1 MGAGVRQR
9 DVRSLTAR
17 SGLRLSLCDTA
28 RMTPARQP
36 RQQRPLCLRSG
47 CTSSPTA
54 THRNRFPTS
63 SGRVSTAIAVT
74 AGTAAASSAA
84 REPTKSPSYRPPMLR
99 IEDLGTAV
107 APRVRVDS
115 GALRTLCPQ
124 KGRATSVSVL
134 NTLLDSS
141 TCSLRLQFHRKK
153 KTKTDKFTHDRRRVR
168 GSSGPLPLPRRGQY
182 YSASPSTSVA
192 AIAPRVSF
200 RRRGLGEGASGE
212 GRRNHRRRKIVPAAA
227 AVAAGPARMKN
238 KEWGGRREC
247 TPSETLLDCVRTT
260 SLLVTPSGSGARR
273 KRSALVALRIHFGS
287 QNKL

>member
-1 MGAGVRQR
+1 MRQR

-168 GSSGPLPLPRRGQY
+168 GSSGRCRYRAAASTTPPPHPPAWLRSRR
-182 YSASPSTSVA
+182 ASPSA
-192 AIAPRVSF
+192 GADWGRAPRERV
-200 RRRGLGEGASGE
+200 
-212 GRRNHRRRKIVPAAA
+212 
-227 AVAAGPARMKN
+227 
-238 KEWGGRREC
+238 GG
-247 TPSETLLDCVRTT
+247 TT
-260 SLLVTPSGSGARR
+260 ADG
-273 KRSALVALRIHFGS
+273 K
-287 QNKL
+287 